1 MIDYEKLAAGIVWQA
16 VKDYDWALAPIAPGG
31 SHKGVRRSRAMMRR
45 DVESYLGSKLYYLHT
60 NIDPGIIRHRAAVKK
75 RARVI
80 QNFDR
85 LVMKDRKPAREK
97 LETWQKK
104 AVNKARARRC
114 LKPLYY
120 FRPGQ

>member
-1 MIDYEKLAAGIVWQA
+1 MIDYEKLAAAVVWQA
-16 VKDYDWALAPIAPGG
+16 VKDYDWSLAPIAPGIR
-31 SHKGVRRSRAMMRR
+31 HKGARRARNIMRR
-45 DVESYLGSKLYYLHT
+45 DVESYLGSKLYFLHT

-75 RARVI
+75 RARVMRAF
-80 QNFDR
+80 NE
-85 LVMKDRKPAREK
+85 LVMKDRKPARER

>member
-1 MIDYEKLAAGIVWQA
+1 MIDYEKLAASIVWQA
-16 VKDYDWALAPIAPGG
+16 VKDYDWALAPIAPGVR
-31 SHKGVRRSRAMMRR
+31 HKGVRRSRAMMRR

-60 NIDPGIIRHRAAVKK
+60 QIDPGIICHRAAVKK
-75 RARVI
+75 RALVMRAF
-80 QNFDR
+80 ND
-85 LVMKDRKPAREK
+85 LVMKDRKPTREK

-104 AVNKARARRC
+104 AVNQARARRC

>member
-16 VKDYDWALAPIAPGG
+16 VKDYDYALAPIAPGIR
-31 SHKGVRRSRAMMRR
+31 HKGARRARNIMRR
-45 DVESYLGSKLYYLHT
+45 DVESYLGSGLYYIHT

-75 RARVI
+75 RARVMRAF
-80 QNFDR
+80 NE
-85 LVMKDRKPAREK
+85 LVMKDRKPARER

-104 AVNKARARRC
+104 AVNNARARRC

>member
-1 MIDYEKLAAGIVWQA
+1 MIDYDKLAAGIVWQA
-16 VKDYDWALAPIAPGG
+16 VKDLDWALAPIAPGV
-31 SHKGVRRSRAMMRR
+31 SHKVVRRSRAMMRR

-60 NIDPGIIRHRAAVKK
+60 NIDPGIIRHLAAVKK
-75 RARVI
+75 RARVMRAF
-80 QNFDR
+80 NE

-104 AVNKARARRC
+104 AVNNARARRC